1 MDISA
6 LKADLGAKRPRG
18 FFHEYFRVEVKKRW
32 NSGRKRRFSGWF
44 GEVLRGLDL
53 VWDPPTFGRNL
64 PKNLLT
70 YLWINAKC
78 CIGTIVSVWCV
89 DTNDNVDVDDD
100 DSNCNVLSHVQWLAR
115 CRAKR
120 GARHRP
126 WTVTL
131 VIIIITITKIILDR
145 PINVL
150 LLWFSGEVCSMQPSL
165 LGIGSG
171 KSGESPFSHWFALV
185 RVIHAKAKNR
195 HLCNPGSSILQELKN
210 LGETCYLFT
219 NLISISLFSPL
230 AIFNPSFSYF
240 PPRFPLAC
248 FMNVDNKWLDP
259 F

>member
-1 MDISA
+1 MSPCNICYQ
-6 LKADLGAKRPRG
+6 
-18 FFHEYFRVEVKKRW
+18 FY
-32 NSGRKRRFSGWF
+32 
-44 GEVLRGLDL
+44 
-53 VWDPPTFGRNL
+53 
-64 PKNLLT
+64 KN
-70 YLWINAKC
+70 AP
-78 CIGTIVSVWCV
+78 
-89 DTNDNVDVDDD
+89 DDD
-100 DSNCNVLSHVQWLAR
+100 DTNCNVLSHVQWLAR

-219 NLISISLFSPL
+219 NLINISLFFSLCYLQSFLFLFSSTFSPRVL
-230 AIFNPSFSYF
+230 YE
-240 PPRFPLAC
+240 C
-248 FMNVDNKWLDP
+248 WQ
-259 F
+259 